1 MEAGEKSVA
10 KTIDTIESLPLSE
23 TLIDIRALFLQGSV
37 LLTASRRGASWLFP
51 SLEVQRGERKPVLI
65 LGVGI

>member
-10 KTIDTIESLPLSE
+10 KTIDAIESLPLSE

-37 LLTASRRGASWLFP
+37 
-51 SLEVQRGERKPVLI
+51 
-65 LGVGI
+65 